1 MLDKFRKQV
10 EVFGF
15 YRHLDFCPHSSS
27 VIEIAFAI
35 SMTASPREKRLRRS
49 RARSF
54 LISENGILYDTVDQ
68 MGMNVRVIVPPQ
80 IISRPLAAVRLRVY
94 SWVSKAGCS
103 LAWRMA
109 WYSGTPPPMVP
120 RIPD

>member
-35 SMTASPREKRLRRS
+35 SMTASPREKRLRRY

-54 LISENGILYDTVDQ
+54 LTRSK
-68 MGMNVRVIVPPQ
+68 VPPDM
-80 IISRPLAAVRLRVY
+80 AAPFFAELQKRKQNVNIYLV
-94 SWVSKAGCS
+94 
-103 LAWRMA
+103 
-109 WYSGTPPPMVP
+109 
-120 RIPD
+120 